1 MSVIENCL
9 NLQFSGGAKSTEH
22 WVFSSGGSSS
32 VPEQATETV
41 SSKIL
46 LLQVIM
52 ARQCAAC
59 AYTCVTSLFYH
70 RS

>member
-41 SSKIL
+41 SSKTL
-46 LLQVIM
+46 LLQVTM

-59 AYTCVTSLFYH
+59 ACICVTSLFYH